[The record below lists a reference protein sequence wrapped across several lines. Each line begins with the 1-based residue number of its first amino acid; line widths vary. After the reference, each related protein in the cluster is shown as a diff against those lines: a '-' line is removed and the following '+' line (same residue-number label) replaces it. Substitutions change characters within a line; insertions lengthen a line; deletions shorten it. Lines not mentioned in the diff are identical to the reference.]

1 MSKNRI
7 LEYKSISDS
16 VINLTNRVGKK
27 IIESAK
33 RMKVKRS
40 EQTNINYAEGCF
52 KMDVNNYLKGGNTLT
67 VEYIMYFFNSQDSY
81 NVFLKNDDENVNSEA
96 DPDTNT
102 IKIVSAFI
110 NNDVTND
117 FYETISHELEHLYQY
132 GKGMEKRQ
140 ELYDKV
146 KRLLEYRGNNIDA
159 YYVGLTCY
167 YSFKHEQDAFVHQF
181 YTRLKQNGK
190 RGKFE
195 ECIREYQPYQ
205 TINKAY
211 DILLT
216 YQDNQRIMKAI
227 NYLGFT
233 RKKFLNL
240 LYYRLKRFDKKLYN
254 AYDRYMK
261 ETRELTEGR
270 INWLIKMMG
279 EWIEDSERLGY
290 DIEWGLESIYKF

>member
-1 MSKNRI
+1 MSRNRI

-16 VINLTNRVGKK
+16 VINLTNRVGQK

-33 RMKVKRS
+33 RMKIKRS
-40 EQTNINYAEGCF
+40 KQTNINYVEGCF
-52 KMDVNNYLKGGNTLT
+52 KMNVNDYLKGGNTLT

>member
-7 LEYKSISDS
+7 LEYKSINDS

-40 EQTNINYAEGCF
+40 EQTNINYVEGCF
-52 KMDVNNYLKGGNTLT
+52 KMNVNNYLKGGNTLT

-96 DPDTNT
+96 DPDTNI

-159 YYVGLTCY
+159 YYVGLACY
-167 YSFKHEQDAFVHQF
+167 YSFKHEQDAFAHQF

-190 RGKFE
+190 RGEFE